1 MKKQILKTSV
11 SLMVMGV
18 IIVAGVLATHPVISQ
33 AAAKTVYNVT
43 LLKGS
48 ATVTVASINDGTPA
62 LQSGSLEG
70 TTFQLVVEG
79 KIKTEKV
86 KSTGS
91 KAEYYPVTL
100 VAKSW
105 KSPTVEYPIIGG
117 GGTAVKSSYFK
128 GDGKGKLY
136 VSGGD
141 VDYSM
146 AQGEKKATYK
156 YGDGKVDSQG
166 SLFLPI
172 TAVSALTNKETG
184 KFMQNVVQLVNLTTG
199 TCSVIVQ
206 GVKGGLN
213 GKALPADGKS
223 TKLLPDPFIGHAI
236 DLDAGTGTAI
246 AVSGAMNGKNKMING
261 TVDNVTSHVWIMKIT
276 K

>member
-11 SLMVMGV
+11 SLMVIGV

-48 ATVTVASINDGTPA
+48 STVTVASINDGTPA

-70 TTFQLVVEG
+70 TTFQLIVEG

-146 AQGEKKATYK
+146 TQGEKKATYK
-156 YGDGKVDSQG
+156 YGDGKADLQG

-199 TCSVIVQ
+199 TCSVIAQ

-261 TVDNVTSHVWIMKIT
+261 TVDNITSHVWIMKIT